1 MQFAAFG
8 ALDQV
13 LVPFARVDCP
23 IERLRVECNSLTF
36 AMEAFDLKFAEFHVE
51 VVDKVFKYIA
61 RLGHKSRR
69 LLIRQNFF
77 DVLIRPFEIREKK
90 YENFLWISGDFDE
103 VDHVVD
109 LMEIPVEHL
118 SGHLY
123 AVFVISDGHGR
134 RPLLCNDVYFILPEV
149 AAELRHRSALAFII
163 GSGSLHVRS
172 VTVIVLP
179 FTFFFVN
186 VLGSELLVR
195 PETSTCLRGWR
206 RQLLLLEATE
216 PGHSYRFSPT
226 GVNGCLRQGLVRLIP
241 RCELL
246 RRRPHRSR
254 CFNHFGLFVCFADA
268 IRIRFL
274 FPQFRDGRSGAGAAV
289 GDLGERGRAHFS
301 VGGISCGWQKALTV
315 RCLSLFD
322 VVRAFLTCRVAQ
334 AILVQLVKLSVR
346 SVLLCNTVE
355 C

>member
-1 MQFAAFG
+1 MQFAAFS

-13 LVPFARVDCP
+13 LVPFARVNCP
-23 IERLRVECNSLTF
+23 IERLRVVCNCLTF

-77 DVLIRPFEIREKK
+77 DVLIRPFKIREKK

-149 AAELRHRSALAFII
+149 AAELRHRSALAIII
-163 GSGSLHVRS
+163 GSDSLHVRS
-172 VTVIVLP
+172 VTVVVLP

-216 PGHSYRFSPT
+216 PGHSYRFGPT

-246 RRRPHRSR
+246 RPRPHRSR

-268 IRIRFL
+268 IRIRFPFL
-274 FPQFRDGRSGAGAAV
+274 QFRDGRSGAGAAV
-289 GDLGERGRAHFS
+289 GDLGERGRAHLS

-346 SVLLCNTVE
+346 SVLLCNTVK